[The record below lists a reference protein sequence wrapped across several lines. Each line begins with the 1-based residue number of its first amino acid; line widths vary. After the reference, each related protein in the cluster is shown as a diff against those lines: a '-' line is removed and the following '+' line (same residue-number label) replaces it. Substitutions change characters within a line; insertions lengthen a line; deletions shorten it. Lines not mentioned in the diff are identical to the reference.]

1 MNPSFKDQLK
11 DWKQQHQESTPKKKK
26 KDHQKPQRGKSEQ
39 LSDWEWK
46 ELMGQFDQR
55 LSRRNGALRRG
66 R

>member
-1 MNPSFKDQLK
+1 MNPPFKEQLK
-11 DWKQQHQESTPKKKK
+11 DWKQPHQESTLKKKK
-26 KDHQKPQRGKSEQ
+26 KQEPQKRKSEQ

-55 LSRRNGALRRG
+55 LNRRNGALRRG

>member
-1 MNPSFKDQLK
+1 MNPPFKNQLK
-11 DWKQQHQESTPKKKK
+11 DWKQHQESTPKKKK
-26 KDHQKPQRGKSEQ
+26 KRHQKTQKRKSEQ

-55 LSRRNGALRRG
+55 LSRHNGALRRG